1 MEKISLQINVIGDAK
16 VTIKEIHQNLN
27 NVKTAVGVT
36 ENQFTQSF
44 TKVQNV
50 LQNTS
55 DSVKEVSNALKI
67 QLWQSIKEAIDG
79 LAGPFQ
85 QSAEQFYQFEHALK
99 EVQGVTGVTTE
110 QLHIM
115 KENAKQ
121 LSSEFGSNATDN
133 LKTFQ
138 YILSE
143 LTPELAKTPDL
154 LNEMSKYGILL
165 GKTMGGDTVGAIQA
179 LNTAMNQYGIDLK
192 NPQQATIEMKDM
204 MDIMAIASQQGSVE
218 VKEVAGGLKVVGA
231 IAKDAGLNFKELN
244 ASLQVLGKMGLKG
257 AEGGTALRNVLEI
270 MSKDRFI
277 PKEIA
282 QDLQLLGVDISKL
295 ADTTLPFKERLKE
308 LQKVTNDPALF
319 TGLFGANALAAKGLV
334 NNINLLEEYMAAY
347 ENSSGVAQ
355 SWAQT
360 VMSSHQETKNRI
372 LANLQNIQLSLFETF
387 GSLTVYAD
395 LGLSAFQS
403 ILTLAP
409 GFLALQQIFKTLVST
424 IKLQSLWTGILTAKQ
439 WLLNIAM
446 NANPI
451 GIIITAV
458 AALITL
464 ITYLTGT
471 FDTFIKILS
480 YVALPLAAILQI
492 LKNLYNYWQSIK
504 QAFTEEGMI
513 AGIKKIGLVILEALL
528 VPVQNLLELL
538 SKIPG
543 IGNLAQGGS
552 DWVKEFRKNLL
563 ANPEKNTNGLTDEQL
578 AEGLAQSKSQSK
590 KMLPTAKQLVHS
602 QTTKASSLTDNKI
615 SGAKA
620 DVKHIEVKID
630 SLVKEMNISS
640 ANLPDLS
647 SKIKEL
653 VSEALISAIRDVE
666 VIG

>member
-1 MEKISLQINVIGDAK
+1 MERISLQINVIGDAK

-27 NVKTAVGVT
+27 SVKTAVGVT

-79 LAGPFQ
+79 LAAPFQ

-99 EVQGVTGVTTE
+99 EVQGVTGVTSE
-110 QLHIM
+110 QLNIM
-115 KENAKQ
+115 KENAKH

-192 NPQQATIEMKDM
+192 NPQQATIEMKNM

-218 VKEVAGGLKVVGA
+218 VKDVAGGLKVVGA

-244 ASLQVLGKMGLKG
+244 AALQVLGKMGLKG

-270 MSKDRFI
+270 MSKERFI

-282 QDLQLLGVDISKL
+282 QDLQFLGVDISKL

-319 TGLFGANALAAKGLV
+319 TGLFGANAAAAKGLV

-403 ILTLAP
+403 ILALAP
-409 GFLALQQIFKTLVST
+409 GFLALQQIFKSLIAT

-439 WLLNIAM
+439 
-446 NANPI
+446 
-451 GIIITAV
+451 
-458 AALITL
+458 
-464 ITYLTGT
+464 
-471 FDTFIKILS
+471 
-480 YVALPLAAILQI
+480 
-492 LKNLYNYWQSIK
+492 
-504 QAFTEEGMI
+504 
-513 AGIKKIGLVILEALL
+513 
-528 VPVQNLLELL
+528 
-538 SKIPG
+538 
-543 IGNLAQGGS
+543 
-552 DWVKEFRKNLL
+552 
-563 ANPEKNTNGLTDEQL
+563 
-578 AEGLAQSKSQSK
+578 
-590 KMLPTAKQLVHS
+590 
-602 QTTKASSLTDNKI
+602 
-615 SGAKA
+615 
-620 DVKHIEVKID
+620 
-630 SLVKEMNISS
+630 
-640 ANLPDLS
+640 
-647 SKIKEL
+647 
-653 VSEALISAIRDVE
+653 
-666 VIG
+666 